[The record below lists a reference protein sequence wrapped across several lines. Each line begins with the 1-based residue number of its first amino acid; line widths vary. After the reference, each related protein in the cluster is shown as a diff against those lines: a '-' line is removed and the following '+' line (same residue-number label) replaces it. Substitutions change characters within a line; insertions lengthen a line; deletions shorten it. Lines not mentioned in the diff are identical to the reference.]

1 MQISNNLSFPYLD
14 ARGLRIGIVQAVFNN
29 DITDAMVKCII
40 DDADSIL
47 SSQSKG
53 QTLISKQNITLTK
66 VAGAVE
72 IPLVL
77 QSMASSGGYDI
88 LVAIGC
94 VIRGDTPHFDY
105 VCKIASEGALRVMLD
120 NNVPIGFGL
129 ITTENHKQAL
139 DRIDTAKSTLDAVI
153 NQYNEILK
161 LKNGKG
167 LDEIE

>member
-1 MQISNNLSFPYLD
+1 MQNSDNFIFPHLD
-14 ARGLRIGIVQAVFNN
+14 ARSLRIGIVQAVFNN

-40 DDADSIL
+40 DDADSII
-47 SSQSKG
+47 SSKAKG
-53 QTLISKQNITLTK
+53 QTLITKQNIIVIK

-72 IPLVL
+72 IPLTL
-77 QSMASSGGYDI
+77 QTMASLGKFDV

-120 NNVPIGFGL
+120 NNIPIGFGL
-129 ITTENHKQAL
+129 ITTENHAQAVE
-139 DRIDTAKSTLDAVI
+139 RIATAKSTLEAVI

>member
-1 MQISNNLSFPYLD
+1 MQHSNNFSFPYLD
-14 ARGLRIGIVQAVFNN
+14 AQSLRIGIVQAVFNK

-53 QTLISKQNITLTK
+53 QTLITKQNITVTK

-77 QSMASSGGYDI
+77 QTMASSDKFDI

-105 VCKIASEGALRVMLD
+105 VCKIVSEGVLRVMLD
-120 NNVPIGFGL
+120 NDIPVGFGL
-129 ITTENHKQAL
+129 ITTENHAQAVE
-139 DRIDTAKSTLDAVI
+139 RIATAKSTLDAVI

-167 LDEIE
+167 LEELE